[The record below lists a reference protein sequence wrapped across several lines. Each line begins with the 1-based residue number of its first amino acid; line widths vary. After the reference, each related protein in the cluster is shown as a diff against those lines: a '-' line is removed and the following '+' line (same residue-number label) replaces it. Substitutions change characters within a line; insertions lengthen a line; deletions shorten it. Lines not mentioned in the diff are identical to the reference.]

1 MTRTRSIFRPWM
13 FVVLGV
19 AMTVGSAVLNNL
31 TLAEKTATL
40 TQLSHQIELLD
51 QKIEQQWQQ
60 TKSLEY
66 EEHTGTIVLLF
77 CALTKEGPATKEPT
91 PASES
96 VQLALQRYV
105 DKILLSGQVPK
116 EKAETI
122 RGMLQQNGSATE
134 ALKQVF
140 EEVDKS
146 RVETVASINILYTEK
161 TTLEQQQARVQ
172 EDMNKLSVLAL
183 FLQVMGL
190 ILVLA
195 KDLVQPPAK
204 ESHVSTVL

>member
-1 MTRTRSIFRPWM
+1 M

-31 TLAEKTATL
+31 TLAEKASVL
-40 TQLSHQIELLD
+40 TQLSSQIEMLD

-66 EEHTGTIVLLF
+66 EEHTGTVILLF
-77 CALTKEGPATKEPT
+77 GALTKEKSA
-91 PASES
+91 ASEP

-105 DKILLSGQVPK
+105 EKILLSGQVPK
-116 EKAETI
+116 EKAEAI
-122 RGMLQQNGSATE
+122 RAMLKQDGSTTD

-140 EEVDKS
+140 DEVDKN
-146 RVETVASINILYTEK
+146 RVETVAAINALYTEK
-161 TTLEQQQARVQ
+161 LALEQKQAAIQ
-172 EDMNKLSVLAL
+172 EDIRTFGALAL

-195 KDLVQPPAK
+195 KDLVQPSAK
-204 ESHVSTVL
+204 ESHLNSIL

>member
-1 MTRTRSIFRPWM
+1 MNQTRSIFRPWM

-31 TLAEKTATL
+31 TLTEKATAL
-40 TQLSHQIELLD
+40 TQLSSQIEMLD

-66 EEHTGTIVLLF
+66 EEHTGTVILLF
-77 CALTKEGPATKEPT
+77 GALTKEKPTAKEPAA
-91 PASES
+91 ASEP

-105 DKILLSGQVPK
+105 EKILLSGQVPK

-122 RGMLQQNGSATE
+122 RKMLKQDGSATD

-140 EEVDKS
+140 EEVDKN
-146 RVETVASINILYTEK
+146 RVETVAAINALYTERA
-161 TTLEQQQARVQ
+161 TLEQQQARMQ
-172 EDMNKLSVLAL
+172 EDIKKLGALAL

-195 KDLVQPPAK
+195 KDLVQPSAK
-204 ESHVSTVL
+204 EPRVSTIL